1 MFVRFLFAIFLLS
14 YQTILARAEEAPVRP
29 IHLDDIHYITSDEVE
44 TIDFFKEKLLACEM
58 AQPSRPLDFIRF
70 LSVRENDPSITVN
83 SAPYSNERDAAR
95 AKSWRFKRLVPR
107 QHDSGIYWG
116 VYWVAYGHAN
126 LNEAQKAFPEDA
138 IQTTTL
144 PHAPSLNAVQVIGPD
159 NLPIVLVERPQS
171 GAAFHIDHI
180 MFLVSNVDETVE
192 FFRQIFEAKVLE
204 TGDRMAILQVADA
217 TLVLTEPS
225 LHGIERERMIPRP
238 KSVFGPVKDGRQT
251 LTKVLGSV
259 DHLGFLYQ
267 DIEKLVSQAQLRGYK
282 PLYPPFSYS
291 YAGQKSPYA
300 VTAFTA
306 PDGFNIEAV
315 QPAGR
320 IGPHVYY
327 REACP
332 RNGIDPGARYTPSD

>member
-1 MFVRFLFAIFLLS
+1 MLTRNILTIFALS
-14 YQTILARAEEAPVRP
+14 CMAIRAQADDAIVHP
-29 IHLDDIHYITSDEVE
+29 IHLDDIHYITSDEIE

-107 QHDSGIYWG
+107 QPDSGIYWG

-126 LNEAQKAFPEDA
+126 LNDAQQSFDENA
-138 IQTTTL
+138 IQTIKL
-144 PHAPSLNAVQVIGPD
+144 PHAPSLKAVQVNGPD

-171 GAAFHIDHI
+171 GSAFHIDHI

-192 FFRQIFEAKVLE
+192 FFSQIFEAKVLE
-204 TGDRMAILQVADA
+204 TGDRMAILKVADA
-217 TLVLTEPS
+217 TLVLTEPA
-225 LHGIERERMIPRP
+225 LHGIDRERMIPRP
-238 KSVFGPVKDGRQT
+238 KSVFGPVKDGKRT
-251 LTKVLGSV
+251 LTEIFGSV

-267 DIEKLVSQAQLRGYK
+267 NVGKLVTQAQNRGYK

-291 YAGQKSPYA
+291 YAGQKSPY
-300 VTAFTA
+300 VVSAFTA

-315 QPAGR
+315 QPSGR
-320 IGPHVYY
+320 IGPHIYY
-327 REACP
+327 REVCP
-332 RNGIDPGARYTPSD
+332 RNAIDPDARYPARD